1 VCNSILFHGLQF
13 KHCGIGFVNCE
24 TTLSTFTEPTYMRRR
39 RQLVTPLM
47 IAALATSV
55 AVGACAG
62 RQVYDPYYSDYH
74 RWNSSENG
82 FYRRWEG
89 ETGRAHVAFG
99 RRPAVEQRAYFGWRH
114 GR

>member
-1 VCNSILFHGLQF
+1 
-13 KHCGIGFVNCE
+13 
-24 TTLSTFTEPTYMRRR
+24 
-39 RQLVTPLM
+39 M
-47 IAALATSV
+47 IAALLATPV
-55 AVGACAG
+55 VFGACAGG

-89 ETGRAHVAFG
+89 ATGRGHVAFG
-99 RRPAVEQRAYFGWRH
+99 RRPALEQRAYFGWRH